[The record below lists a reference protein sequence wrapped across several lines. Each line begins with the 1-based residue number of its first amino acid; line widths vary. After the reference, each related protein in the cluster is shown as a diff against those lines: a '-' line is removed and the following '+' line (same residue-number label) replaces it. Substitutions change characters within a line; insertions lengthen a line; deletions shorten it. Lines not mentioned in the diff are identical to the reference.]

1 VKLDVQEIKHNYI
14 VRMVIFSVFL
24 FKQYRKEERVYLQ
37 MISNFLRR
45 KVGYSIELSIECG
58 PKMSKEDQRESL
70 IDGILNDDNI
80 SYLNLVVVQFKTSYK
95 SVSLQIDLNQE
106 DKYDQYL
113 YA

>member
-1 VKLDVQEIKHNYI
+1 
-14 VRMVIFSVFL
+14 
-24 FKQYRKEERVYLQ
+24 
-37 MISNFLRR
+37 
-45 KVGYSIELSIECG
+45 
-58 PKMSKEDQRESL
+58 MSKEDQRESL